1 MVCFHN
7 HLNRLLLLSSVLLLG
22 WARPVVLFLCSP
34 VSLDTRVRS
43 VLFPGLYPSLRQGGR
58 SRAGR
63 QGQCG
68 GTGSQSQR
76 VLPPCRA
83 IWVSGGGQPHSRCH
97 GLQCFEVPHVGL
109 QEKHLRLKIT
119 HAWKQHGSADGE
131 VEARPGLALTSQ
143 RACSVASAGPARGGQ
158 VGAKRAGTV
167 GPGHRGASCGTQGSV
182 GPRSVSPPLLP
193 RGQRTLVASP

>member
-22 WARPVVLFLCSP
+22 WARPVVLFLCSL

-68 GTGSQSQR
+68 EQAPK
-76 VLPPCRA
+76 V
-83 IWVSGGGQPHSRCH
+83 
-97 GLQCFEVPHVGL
+97 
-109 QEKHLRLKIT
+109 
-119 HAWKQHGSADGE
+119 
-131 VEARPGLALTSQ
+131 
-143 RACSVASAGPARGGQ
+143 
-158 VGAKRAGTV
+158 
-167 GPGHRGASCGTQGSV
+167 
-182 GPRSVSPPLLP
+182 SVSYHRAVPSGCQEVGSPTVAVMDSSVL
-193 RGQRTLVASP
+193 RYRTLGFRRNT